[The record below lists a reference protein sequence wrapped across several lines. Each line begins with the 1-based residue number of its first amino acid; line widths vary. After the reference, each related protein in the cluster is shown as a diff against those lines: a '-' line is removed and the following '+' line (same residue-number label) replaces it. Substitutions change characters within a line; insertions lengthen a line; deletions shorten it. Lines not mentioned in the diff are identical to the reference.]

1 MTWYERK
8 LWIILGQGAL
18 VIFSLICLT
27 ILGVTDSVSQDFAES
42 AFLFIV
48 GSIFGGVTVSVGVY
62 LSDENRQRALG
73 MRDMERRIRDA
84 IAEDELTRPSDTPRS
99 PTGDETPPGGT

>member
-8 LWIILGQGAL
+8 LWVILGQGLL
-18 VIFSLICLT
+18 VLAALICLT
-27 ILGVTDSVSQDFAES
+27 ILGLTDSVSQDFAEK

-62 LSDENRQRALG
+62 LSDENRQRAAG

-84 IAEDELTRPSDTPRS
+84 ILEDQDRPT
-99 PTGDETPPGGT
+99 